1 MEHHLNWFI
10 IHFGY
15 AGIFL
20 ALALGIV
27 GLPIPDEILLTY
39 IGYNVFQ
46 GSLHFLLSL
55 LSACAG
61 ASTGITVSYFIGNKL
76 GLPFLRKVGPKLHI
90 TDKRIERT
98 NGLFQTFGPYLLL
111 VGYFIPGVRH
121 LTAYMAGM
129 SGMEFRRFAPFAY
142 CGAFIWST
150 TFLLLGFGLGEK
162 WYLVKA
168 YIHRYGLYVFS
179 LLALIVITVLVIS
192 KWKQIRQ
199 TRDRTD

>member
-61 ASTGITVSYFIGNKL
+61 ASISITVSYFIGNKL
-76 GLPFLRKVGPKLHI
+76 GLPF
-90 TDKRIERT
+90 
-98 NGLFQTFGPYLLL
+98 
-111 VGYFIPGVRH
+111 
-121 LTAYMAGM
+121 
-129 SGMEFRRFAPFAY
+129 
-142 CGAFIWST
+142 
-150 TFLLLGFGLGEK
+150 
-162 WYLVKA
+162 
-168 YIHRYGLYVFS
+168 
-179 LLALIVITVLVIS
+179 
-192 KWKQIRQ
+192 
-199 TRDRTD
+199 